1 MIYFRRLGMWRRL
14 SEHSP
19 ALNKICSGTSIPLRF
34 AIEGPF
40 FYDKKSKATHLTA
53 SIEGGT

>member
-1 MIYFRRLGMWRRL
+1 MRTYSI
-14 SEHSP
+14 
-19 ALNKICSGTSIPLRF
+19 NKICSGTSIPLRF